1 MTVPV
6 LLAGDDFVTN
16 EGLDRALRAHCDFD
30 LDLVTTEIPWPVP
43 PFGDVAEVIEAS
55 GSEEQMIE
63 ALRGRRACVT
73 QMAPLTR
80 RIFEASPQLELVA
93 VARGGPV
100 NVNLAAAEKHGVTVT
115 SAPGRNAEATAE
127 HTVAMVLAAAR
138 RIPQTHLE
146 LQSGRWR
153 SDLYAWPQVGP
164 SLADSVV
171 GIVGFGAIGRRVA
184 ELLAPFGTEV
194 LVHDP
199 YLPEDSGLRSTPLDD
214 LLTRSNV
221 LTIHARLTFETAGL
235 VGRRELAMLP
245 GGAIVVNCARGG
257 LLDYDA
263 LCDELDSGHLF
274 GAAVDVFPEEPL
286 PEDSRLLRTPNLV
299 MTPHLAG
306 ASRRTALTACD
317 IVAQDVA
324 RFFTGRPVLHPAL

>member
-1 MTVPV
+1 MNVPL

-16 EGLDRALRAHCDFD
+16 EGLARALRAHCDFD
-30 LDLVTTEIPWPVP
+30 IDLVATEIPWPVP
-43 PFGDVAEVIEAS
+43 PFGEVAEVTEAS
-55 GSEEQMIE
+55 GSEDQMIE
-63 ALRGRRACVT
+63 ALRGRRGCVT

-80 RIFEASPQLELVA
+80 RVFEASPQLELVA

-100 NVNLAAAEKHGVTVT
+100 NVNLAAAEEHGVTVT

-127 HTVAMVLAAAR
+127 HTLAMILAASR
-138 RIPQTHLE
+138 RIPHTHVE
-146 LQSGRWR
+146 LRAGRWR
-153 SDLYAWPQVGP
+153 SDLYAWPQVGQA
-164 SLADSVV
+164 LGDSTV
-171 GIVGFGAIGRRVA
+171 GIVGFGAIGRRIA
-184 ELLAPFGTEV
+184 ELLAPFGAEV

-199 YLPEDSGLRSTPLDD
+199 YLPDDGGTRSTALDE
-214 LLTRSNV
+214 LLARSNV
-221 LTIHARLTFETAGL
+221 LTLHARLTPETAGL
-235 VGRRELAMLP
+235 VGRRELALLP
-245 GGAIVVNCARGG
+245 DDAIVVNCARGG

-263 LCDELDSGHLF
+263 LCDELDSGRLF

-286 PEDSRLLRTPNLV
+286 PYGSRLLRTPNLV

-324 RFFTGRPVLHPAL
+324 RFYTGRPVLHSAR